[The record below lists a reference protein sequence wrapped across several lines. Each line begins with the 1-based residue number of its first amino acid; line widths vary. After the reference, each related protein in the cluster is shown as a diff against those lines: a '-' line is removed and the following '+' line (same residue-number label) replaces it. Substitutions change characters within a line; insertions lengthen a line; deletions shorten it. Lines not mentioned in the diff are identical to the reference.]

1 MHVKHPL
8 LWCPIVSI
16 RAFLHVCECKACE
29 RWWCVYGLCTN
40 MWLCASHYAHTHTQC
55 ICVNDDQRGWG
66 TMRREEG
73 GGGYDGVV
81 RGAVGQKMSRLWKAQ
96 KGGGCFYNTKR
107 TTPFELHRLAP
118 LALTKSDTCTTAQ
131 QGDTCTNEEWYLHRT
146 SAAEWYLQPVWGPT
160 HREARRR
167 RCNMCP
173 RPQPSN

>member
-1 MHVKHPL
+1 MSDCL
-8 LWCPIVSI
+8 YECFCACLWVQSMWTMMMCLWLMYKYV
-16 RAFLHVCECKACE
+16 AVCIA
-29 RWWCVYGLCTN
+29 
-40 MWLCASHYAHTHTQC
+40 LCATHTEC

-81 RGAVGQKMSRLWKAQ
+81 RGAVGQKMSRLWEAQ

-118 LALTKSDTCTTAQ
+118 LALTKSDTCTVLAQ